1 MNCSTGHEL
10 IWGLNL
16 LGHFLRVE
24 FQASIYPLVTEYE
37 SWLSLLGMRTAIS
50 SKHRTDFPLGFAE
63 MASMGFDS
71 TRIIH

>member
-1 MNCSTGHEL
+1 MNRSTGREL

-16 LGHFLRVE
+16 LEHFLWVE
-24 FQASIYPLVTEYE
+24 FQARIYLLVTEYK
-37 SWLSLLGMRTAIS
+37 SWLSLLGTGTATP
-50 SKHRTDFPLGFAE
+50 SKYRTDFPVRFAE